1 MDNSQLSDL
10 RIEQTM
16 VNGGTVFKDREFRR
30 NILGVGKDK
39 VLFCFVFISIFE
51 LGGSVGHPGSD
62 VQNSEC
68 STEIEAEMPEGS

>member
-16 VNGGTVFKDREFRR
+16 VNGGTVFQDREFRR

-39 VLFCFVFISIFE
+39 VLFCFKYI
-51 LGGSVGHPGSD
+51 
-62 VQNSEC
+62 
-68 STEIEAEMPEGS
+68 